1 MDAEVKIKYKD
12 GTTET
17 KKYASQEKYDRNNTT
32 RVYLKLNNKTD
43 ADILDWLDNQSSKQ
57 GAIKDAIREQLKK

>member
-17 KKYASQEKYDRNNTT
+17 KKYASQEKYDKNNTT

-43 ADILDWLDNQSSKQ
+43 ADILDWLDSQNSKQ